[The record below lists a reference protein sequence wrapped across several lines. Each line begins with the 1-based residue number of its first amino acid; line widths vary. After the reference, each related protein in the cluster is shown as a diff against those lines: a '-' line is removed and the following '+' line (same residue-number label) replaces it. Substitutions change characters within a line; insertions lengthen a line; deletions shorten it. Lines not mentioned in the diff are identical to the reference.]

1 MSVKV
6 IDFHAVW
13 CGPCKTMAPVFEN
26 MKKKYGDKAEF
37 IKVDIDEDQDM
48 AAEFNIA
55 SVPTF
60 VIVKDGLTIAEI
72 VGTAK
77 PLEFEKFIIDNIG

>member
-60 VIVKDGLTIAEI
+60 VVVKDGVTIAEI

-77 PLEFEKFIIDNIG
+77 PVEFEKFVVDNIG

>member
-1 MSVKV
+1 MCVKV
-6 IDFHAVW
+6 IDFHATW
-13 CGPCKTMAPVFEN
+13 CSPCKTMSPVFEN

-37 IKVDIDEDQDM
+37 TKIDIDIEQDM
-48 AAEFNIA
+48 ANNFNVT

-60 VIVKDGLTIAEI
+60 VILKDDVTVGEL

-77 PLEFEKFIIDNIG
+77 PVEFEKFIVEHIG